1 MYKRFHSRPYN
12 FPMLYKDAGVNL
24 NKAQKVVEIVKNLS
38 LKGDEIGG
46 FGGLFELGEVLKYYE
61 KPVLVSSTDGVGTK
75 IMLALEANYLE
86 PIGIDLVAMCVN
98 DILTVGARPL
108 FFLDYYATGRID
120 EVKFESIIKGINEGL
135 KQSGGILLGGE
146 TAELPGMIDEE
157 IFDVAGFVVGIVDKN
172 RIPRKE
178 DIKPGDVVLGL
189 PSNGI
194 HSNGFSLVRKVLKD
208 KEIDIFM
215 DYGTGQPLYI
225 ELLKPTRIY
234 VKDILKLLDEVG
246 IKGMAHVT
254 GGGLVENTERALPE
268 GRHVEIYW
276 DQIKTPWIF
285 EFLMEKGDIPVEE
298 MRRVFNMGV
307 GFVVITDSPD
317 KARTILPDLQE
328 IGVVR

>member
-1 MYKRFHSRPYN
+1 MYKRSHSRPYN
-12 FPMLYKDAGVNL
+12 FPMLYEDAGVNL
-24 NKAQKVVEIVKNLS
+24 NKAPKVVEIVKNLS
-38 LKGDEIGG
+38 LKGDKIGG
-46 FGGLFELGEVLKYYE
+46 FGGLFELGEILKDYE
-61 KPVLVSSTDGVGTK
+61 NPVLVSSTDGVGTK
-75 IMLALEANYLE
+75 IKLALEANYLK

-120 EVKFESIIKGINEGL
+120 EAKFESIIKGINEGL

-172 RIPRKE
+172 KIPRKE
-178 DIKPGDVVLGL
+178 DIEPGDVVLGL

-194 HSNGFSLVRKVLKD
+194 HSNGFSLVRKVLRD
-208 KEIDIFM
+208 RGIDIFR
-215 DYGTGQPLYI
+215 DYGTGQPLYR

-234 VKDILKLLDEVG
+234 VKDILKLLDKVD
-246 IKGMAHVT
+246 IKGMAHIT

-268 GRHVEIYW
+268 GRRVEIYW
-276 DQIKTPWIF
+276 DRIKTPWIF
-285 EFLMEKGDIPVEE
+285 EFLMGKGGIPVEE

-317 KARTILPDLQE
+317 KARSILPELQE
-328 IGVVR
+328 IGIVR

>member
-1 MYKRFHSRPYN
+1 
-12 FPMLYKDAGVNL
+12 MLYKDAGVNL
-24 NKAQKVVEIVKNLS
+24 NKAQKVVKIVKKLS
-38 LKGDEIGG
+38 LKRDIIGG
-46 FGGLFELGEVLKYYE
+46 FGGLFELGEVLKDYE
-61 KPVLVSSTDGVGTK
+61 NPVLVSSTDGVGTK
-75 IMLALEANYLE
+75 IKLALEANYLK

-120 EVKFESIIKGINEGL
+120 EKKFESIIRGINEGL

-146 TAELPGMIDEE
+146 TAELPGMINEE

-172 RIPRKE
+172 KIPCKE
-178 DIKPGDVVLGL
+178 NIKPGDVVLGL

-194 HSNGFSLVRKVLKD
+194 HSNGFSLVRKVLRD
-208 KEIDIFM
+208 RGIDIFR
-215 DYGTGQPLYI
+215 DYGTGQPLYR

-234 VKDILKLLDEVG
+234 VKDILKVLDKID
-246 IKGMAHVT
+246 IKGMAHIT

-268 GRHVEIYW
+268 GRSVEIYW
-276 DQIKTPWIF
+276 DQIKIPWIF

-317 KARTILPDLQE
+317 KARIILPELQE

>member
-1 MYKRFHSRPYN
+1 
-12 FPMLYKDAGVNL
+12 MLYEDAGVNL

-38 LKGDEIGG
+38 LKEDKIGG
-46 FGGLFELGEVLKYYE
+46 FGGLFELGEILKDYE
-61 KPVLVSSTDGVGTK
+61 NPVLVSSTDGVGTK
-75 IMLALEANYLE
+75 IKLALEANYLK

-120 EVKFESIIKGINEGL
+120 EAKFESIIRGINEGL

-172 RIPRKE
+172 KIPRKE
-178 DIKPGDVVLGL
+178 DIEPGDVVLGL

-194 HSNGFSLVRKVLKD
+194 HSNGFSLVRKVLRD
-208 KEIDIFM
+208 RGIDIFR

-234 VKDILKLLDEVG
+234 VKDILKLLDKVD
-246 IKGMAHVT
+246 IKGMAHIT

-268 GRHVEIYW
+268 GRRVEIYW
-276 DQIKTPWIF
+276 DRIKTPWIF

-307 GFVVITDSPD
+307 GFVVITDSPN
-317 KARTILPDLQE
+317 KARTILPELQE